1 MIKRLENEIMSNSC
15 RTHVEINTFQIWHVL
30 IENELELTHE
40 IYEIE
45 DSFDLFSTSVD
56 HDIAR
61 KL

>member
-1 MIKRLENEIMSNSC
+1 MSNSC
-15 RTHVEINTFQIWHVL
+15 QTHVKINTSQIWHVL
-30 IENELELTHE
+30 IENELEFTHE

-45 DSFDLFSTSVD
+45 DIFDLFSTSVD